1 MQSTTMNT
9 ERINELLDRYY
20 EALTTEAEEKELK
33 LFFSQGEVPIHLMR
47 EKEIFMQLQEVGA
60 GVTIPED
67 LEERLSV
74 AIDSWEAQEEVAK
87 KNRRIYTLRWV
98 GSIAASLLVIIAF
111 SWYQHEANPMQRDT
125 FATPE
130 EAYVEAHNALM
141 QFAMAL
147 DKGAQQLAIVH
158 STTAKIEENISEYL
172 TLTIE

>member
-1 MQSTTMNT
+1 
-9 ERINELLDRYY
+9 
-20 EALTTEAEEKELK
+20 
-33 LFFSQGEVPIHLMR
+33 MR

-87 KNRRIYTLRWV
+87 KNRRIYTLRWA

-147 DKGAQQLAIVH
+147 DKGTQQLAIVH